1 MQTENIMI
9 HAHPSPQKGG
19 VILTI
24 EFGNRAAATLTLR
37 PGEVANLVT
46 VIDQALGPD
55 EDEHNTE
62 PPVVDA
68 DG

>member
-1 MQTENIMI
+1 MQTGNILI
-9 HAHPSPQKGG
+9 HAHPISQKGG
-19 VILTI
+19 VKLTI
-24 EFGNRAAATLTLR
+24 EFGSRAAATLTLR
-37 PGEVANLVT
+37 LGEVANLVT

-55 EDEHNTE
+55 EDEQNTE